1 MDLQHGLP
9 ALFHP
14 SIKIIQ
20 GKIESCT
27 DCDVII
33 ITAGTKLN
41 PGQNRYDSL
50 NTNVEIFKSFVP
62 QLKQY
67 SPNAVLIVVSNPVD
81 VMTYITWKLSGFPPN
96 QVLGSGTLLDT
107 YRFKHIL
114 GDKIKV
120 NPRDITAFIIGEHG
134 DASVPI
140 VSKIASDLLETLNIE
155 KIDYKSIHKE
165 VIQSAYDITQRKG
178 STNYA
183 IALAITNITKA
194 IFEHENSVMPVS
206 TYVKDSFGVQG
217 EFFISL
223 PSIINS
229 IGVREIAPLSY
240 TAEEMKMIKASAEGL
255 KQYINKLKLPKV
267 DVMSR

>member
-1 MDLQHGLP
+1 MDLQHGVP

-14 SIKIIQ
+14 STRILQ

-33 ITAGTKLN
+33 ITAGTKQN
-41 PGQNRYDSL
+41 PGQNRHDL
-50 NTNVEIFKSFVP
+50 INKNIEIFKSFVP

-67 SPNAVLIVVSNPVD
+67 SPKAVLIVVSNPVD
-81 VMTYITWKLSGFPPN
+81 VMTYITWKLSGLPPS

-107 YRFKHIL
+107 YRFKCML
-114 GDKIKV
+114 GDRIKV
-120 NPRDITAFIIGEHG
+120 NPRDIAAFIIGEHG
-134 DASVPI
+134 DGSVPI
-140 VSKIASDLLETLNIE
+140 VSKIASDLLETLSIE

-165 VIQSAYDITQRKG
+165 VIQSRYDIIQRKG
-178 STNYA
+178 ATSYA

-240 TAEEMKMIKASAEGL
+240 TAEEMKMIKASAAGL
-255 KQYINKLKLPKV
+255 KESINKLKLPKTE
-267 DVMSR
+267 VMSR